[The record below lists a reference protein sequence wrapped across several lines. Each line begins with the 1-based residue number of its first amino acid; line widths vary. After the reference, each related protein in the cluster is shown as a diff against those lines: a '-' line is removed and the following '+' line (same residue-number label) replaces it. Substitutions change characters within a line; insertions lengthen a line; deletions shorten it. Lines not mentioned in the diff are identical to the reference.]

1 MIIPNGLQ
9 TRNPIGPWRSVLI
22 GLFVVA
28 GMSACSTSRGFL
40 TEEGLKTAENAYLRG
55 DYVTALREWRPRAEK
70 GDPEVQYGVGYMYRH
85 GQGVSQDSK
94 EAGRWYERAAAQGY
108 VKAQVKLGLMYAKG
122 DGFPQSY
129 VQAHKWFNLAAAQGH
144 KDAARAR
151 DKIGQSMSATEIE
164 EALRLAR
171 EWKPNG

>member
-1 MIIPNGLQ
+1 
-9 TRNPIGPWRSVLI
+9 
-22 GLFVVA
+22 
-28 GMSACSTSRGFL
+28 
-40 TEEGLKTAENAYLRG
+40 
-55 DYVTALREWRPRAEK
+55 
-70 GDPEVQYGVGYMYRH
+70 
-85 GQGVSQDSK
+85 VSQDSK

-171 EWKPNG
+171 EWKPNS